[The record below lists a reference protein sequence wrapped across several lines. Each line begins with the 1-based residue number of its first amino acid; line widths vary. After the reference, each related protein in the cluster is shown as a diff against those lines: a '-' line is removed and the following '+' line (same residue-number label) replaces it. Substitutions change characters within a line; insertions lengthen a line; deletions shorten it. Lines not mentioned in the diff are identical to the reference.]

1 SVRRGRRRRRMTST
15 NPEQALSHNEVMWLL
30 VDAALWVDIPD
41 DVNVPMDVDDDGQ
54 NDDVIIE
61 GADDGG
67 EEEATSSSSEDPLV
81 RLFPQKL
88 TSSATLTEITLTK
101 AKSGR
106 VVKAKRAPKPDP
118 SKPFRYDI
126 CTKPELIGKRRDVK
140 QHCSQVRQVHAS
152 SMTKEGM
159 FFRCSCGFRCSG
171 ARAAT
176 GHLKKCEN
184 AVLTLYRTINGTETP
199 VV

>member
-30 VDAALWVDIPD
+30 VDTALWVDIPD

-61 GADDGG
+61 GAEDGG
-67 EEEATSSSSEDPLV
+67 EEEATSSSSEDPLL
-81 RLFPQKL
+81 RLFHLKL
-88 TSSATLTEITLTK
+88 TSSAIIANIFAATLTEITLT
-101 AKSGR
+101 
-106 VVKAKRAPKPDP
+106 KAKRAPKPDP
-118 SKPFRYDI
+118 SKPFRCDI

-140 QHCSQVRQVHAS
+140 QHCSHVRQAHAS

-159 FFRCSCGFRCSG
+159 FFRCSCGFKCFG

-176 GHLKKCEN
+176 GHLKKCED
-184 AVLTLYRTINGTETP
+184 AVLTLYLTINGTETP